1 MDCRKSN
8 RLLRQSLFHP
18 FRAPTEWR
26 VLNTNNSLRRQPSGC
41 VTKRPEVYTMR
52 RNSGRPACDFVRSA
66 CGSGDSAVRAAL
78 VHNSERLY
86 RSRSRRK
93 HSFIHTYFQNST
105 FDLMIF
111 AGTPPV
117 TVFGGHFTLLRNTD
131 TRFLFYHILISFFSP
146 SFIFPVTAKI
156 KSIQFQMT
164 TPKIK
169 TAPVI
174 LPAI

>member
-1 MDCRKSN
+1 MACRKSN

-26 VLNTNNSLRRQPSGC
+26 VLNANNSLRRQPSGC

-66 CGSGDSAVRAAL
+66 CGSDVRLCLTTEFTSQTRCIYGTVVLLHAAPAVRAAL

-93 HSFIHTYFQNST
+93 HSFIHTYSQNSS
-105 FDLMIF
+105 FNLMLSSRE
-111 AGTPPV
+111 ANRRLPPHRAR
-117 TVFGGHFTLLRNTD
+117 G
-131 TRFLFYHILISFFSP
+131 
-146 SFIFPVTAKI
+146 
-156 KSIQFQMT
+156 
-164 TPKIK
+164 
-169 TAPVI
+169 
-174 LPAI
+174 